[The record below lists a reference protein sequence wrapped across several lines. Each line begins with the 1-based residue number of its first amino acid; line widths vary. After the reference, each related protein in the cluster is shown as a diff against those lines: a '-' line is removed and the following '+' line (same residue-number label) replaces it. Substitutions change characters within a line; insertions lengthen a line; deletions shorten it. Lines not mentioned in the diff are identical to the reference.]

1 MRTFTC
7 GNGGLRPWMQTGTA
21 ACPWDTYWHHTPQM
35 PKSSSWITPINPV
48 LSPHNFPS
56 YQSQHSIIPL
66 SILAL
71 NLALKNHALCFCFW
85 LVLCVIMILVLSL
98 SCQGPPWVRVPG
110 FNSFI
115 QLTLHGGGRPRQGV
129 RVSCVRDAIN
139 ESLGLLMWKVFPCY
153 FRLLLRQV
161 WDSVMSY
168 F

>member
-1 MRTFTC
+1 MDADRHC
-7 GNGGLRPWMQTGTA
+7 SLPLRYILAPHTA
-21 ACPWDTYWHHTPQM
+21 DAQVFILNHSY
-35 PKSSSWITPINPV
+35 KSSPLTSSP
-48 LSPHNFPS
+48 SPHNFPS

-85 LVLCVIMILVLSL
+85 LVLCVIMILVLAL
-98 SCQGPPWVRVPG
+98 SCRRPPWVTVPG

-129 RVSCVRDAIN
+129 RVSWVRDAIN
-139 ESLGLLMWKVFPCY
+139 GESLGLLMWKDFPCSY